1 MREWRKRVEEVRKS
15 QKKVKIGIV
24 GKYFGIGD
32 YTLADSYISVIE
44 ALKHAAYFNK
54 SKIELAWVNCGD
66 FEKDP
71 ESLKILSKFDGIV
84 VPGGFGSRGVEGK
97 ILAIKY
103 AREKKIPFF
112 GLCYGMQLATI
123 EFARNVAKMPDA
135 HTTEVNK
142 KTPYP
147 VIDILPEQVDLM
159 KKGEYGGTMRL
170 GSFPCALKKGT
181 RAYAAY
187 GQSIISERHRHRF
200 ELNNGYREKLE
211 KAGLI
216 ISGVYQK
223 KNLAEIIELKDHPW
237 FVAVQFHPEF
247 QSHFLNPHPLFVD
260 FIKAC
265 LR

>member
-1 MREWRKRVEEVRKS
+1 
-15 QKKVKIGIV
+15 
-24 GKYFGIGD
+24 
-32 YTLADSYISVIE
+32 
-44 ALKHAAYFNK
+44 
-54 SKIELAWVNCGD
+54 
-66 FEKDP
+66 
-71 ESLKILSKFDGIV
+71 
-84 VPGGFGSRGVEGK
+84 
-97 ILAIKY
+97 
-103 AREKKIPFF
+103 
-112 GLCYGMQLATI
+112 
-123 EFARNVAKMPDA
+123 
-135 HTTEVNK
+135 K